1 MWLLL
6 LYVALAGGIGG
17 VVNALIND
25 KGFRMPGKVT
35 VDGNTIFQPGW
46 IGNVVLGA
54 IAAAISWGLYGPLAT
69 HVIAGADEASKNPA
83 NSDGVVLVL
92 SSLVGAALVG
102 VAGARWFTNE
112 VDKNLLRAAASKAA
126 GGVGSPDAA
135 RQIAL
140 ARPLQALQIAQ
151 AMK

>member
-6 LYVALAGGIGG
+6 LYIALAGGVGG

-35 VDGNTIFQPGW
+35 VDGNIIFQPGW

-54 IAAAISWGLYGPLAT
+54 IAAVISWGLYGPLAT
-69 HVIAGADEASKNPA
+69 HVIAGTVAASKNPA
-83 NSDGVVLVL
+83 ISDDAVLVL

-126 GGVGSPDAA
+126 GGAGSPDAA
-135 RQIAL
+135 RRIAL
-140 ARPLQALQIAQ
+140 ARPLQALEIAQ
-151 AMK
+151 AMT

>member
-25 KGFRMPGKVT
+25 KGFRLPGKVP
-35 VDGNTIFQPGW
+35 VDGGTIFQPGW
-46 IGNVVLGA
+46 SGNVVLGA
-54 IAAAISWGLYGPLAT
+54 LAAVISWGLYGPLAT
-69 HVIAGADEASKNPA
+69 HVIAGTVEASKNPA

-126 GGVGSPDAA
+126 GGAGSPDAA
-135 RQIAL
+135 RRIAL
-140 ARPLQALQIAQ
+140 AQPLEALQIAQ
-151 AMK
+151 AMA